1 MTKKQLKKFLNT
13 QCRANDSIDISL
25 QEHKKNLFKVAA
37 ELSVITTINEMTEKH
52 MQLAESELNRK
63 EVIIGYLETKNIELS
78 IREL

>member
-63 EVIIGYLETKNIELS
+63 EVIIGYLEERNLELS
-78 IREL
+78 TRKL